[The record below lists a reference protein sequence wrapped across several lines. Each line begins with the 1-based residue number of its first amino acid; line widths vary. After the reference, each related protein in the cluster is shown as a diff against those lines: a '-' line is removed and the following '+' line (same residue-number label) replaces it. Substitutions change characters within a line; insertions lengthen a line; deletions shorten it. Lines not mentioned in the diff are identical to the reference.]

1 MQVNPSG
8 NSNAVHRIATQQA
21 QAVPRGPTDSASLGR
36 FDTLKAELRDLPD
49 VRETEVARAKALAE
63 KPPYPPA
70 ETVRRIANLLAT
82 NIKEGAH

>member
-8 NSNAVHRIATQQA
+8 NSNAVHRVAAKQA
-21 QAVPRGPTDSASLGR
+21 QPVPREPTDSASLGR
-36 FDTLKAELRDLPD
+36 FDALEAKLRNLPD
-49 VRETEVARAKALAE
+49 VRETEVSRAKALAE

-82 NIKEGAH
+82 NIKEGTH